1 MKTSPIAAREPPV
14 AAERSAHYG
23 SRLESFES
31 IRQRRAYERRFLAFL
46 KTVVDFDIACE
57 IGFHQLAGTPLTVKH
72 LLLLRLAPP
81 ATVLRRLDRL
91 CDLAIVVRTK
101 SRRDGRVHELRLAP
115 DTLRL
120 FANYGRGE
128 ATLNIV
134 FSGAEKEI
142 DGQSGPSALGHHV
155 RDR

>member
-1 MKTSPIAAREPPV
+1 MFAPL
-14 AAERSAHYG
+14 AHPC
-23 SRLESFES
+23 SRTVS
-31 IRQRRAYERRFLAFL
+31 IGRGRN
-46 KTVVDFDIACE
+46 VDRN
-57 IGFHQLAGTPLTVKH
+57 G
-72 LLLLRLAPP
+72 
-81 ATVLRRLDRL
+81 RL
-91 CDLAIVVRTK
+91 CELAIAVRTK

>member
-1 MKTSPIAAREPPV
+1 MKTSPIAAREPP
-14 AAERSAHYG
+14 ASAERSAHYG
-23 SRLESFES
+23 SRLESFKS

-81 ATVLRRLDRL
+81 ATVLRRVDRL
-91 CDLAIVVRTK
+91 CDLAIVVRTT
-101 SRRDGRVHELRLAP
+101 SRRDGRVHELHLAP

-134 FSGAEKEI
+134 FSGKPHGDAKTIE
-142 DGQSGPSALGHHV
+142 
-155 RDR
+155 